1 MTRTTIASLVIGVDH
16 LEAAGE
22 ALDGPRRRE
31 STGVHCP
38 SLNKGA
44 PGPKPTPFYAI
55 GLEPMACCRLLS
67 AIQCSAGLRSRLRP
81 SGRIEK
87 SKEPTRI
94 RAATIPASTMPMV
107 MALPVSL
114 FGEYRAWQS
123 SMFPAAYLKNGLGV
137 FLVPLNVRGADRSRR
152 PA

>member
-1 MTRTTIASLVIGVDH
+1 
-16 LEAAGE
+16 
-22 ALDGPRRRE
+22 
-31 STGVHCP
+31 
-38 SLNKGA
+38 
-44 PGPKPTPFYAI
+44 
-55 GLEPMACCRLLS
+55 MACCRLLS

-114 FGEYRAWQS
+114 FEGISGMAILHVPRRLPKKRPWRLPSSAQREGRRPKPTPRLIINALLLPIYRWRP
-123 SMFPAAYLKNGLGV
+123 FPRPS
-137 FLVPLNVRGADRSRR
+137 LVPPVEPEKSRAARAGLLHARNALGAHRSFKQS
-152 PA
+152 

>member
-44 PGPKPTPFYAI
+44 PGPKPTPLFCVE
-55 GLEPMACCRLLS
+55 LEAFGDSVLGWFMV
-67 AIQCSAGLRSRLRP
+67 
-81 SGRIEK
+81 
-87 SKEPTRI
+87 T
-94 RAATIPASTMPMV
+94 STPFW
-107 MALPVSL
+107 S
-114 FGEYRAWQS
+114 
-123 SMFPAAYLKNGLGV
+123 
-137 FLVPLNVRGADRSRR
+137 D
-152 PA
+152 

>member
-44 PGPKPTPFYAI
+44 PGPKPTPLLCV
-55 GLEPMACCRLLS
+55 GLEAYGVLVSPVVGNSVLGWFMV
-67 AIQCSAGLRSRLRP
+67 
-81 SGRIEK
+81 
-87 SKEPTRI
+87 T
-94 RAATIPASTMPMV
+94 STPFW
-107 MALPVSL
+107 S
-114 FGEYRAWQS
+114 
-123 SMFPAAYLKNGLGV
+123 
-137 FLVPLNVRGADRSRR
+137 D
-152 PA
+152 

>member
-114 FGEYRAWQS
+114 FEGISGMAILHVPRRLTKKRPWHLPS
-123 SMFPAAYLKNGLGV
+123 SAQ
-137 FLVPLNVRGADRSRR
+137 REGADRSRR
-152 PA
+152 P